1 MGRCDPQ
8 PKEVNF
14 TLSNTVLEKS
24 RVRALE
30 DISPVAAKEAFKP
43 VPVRCGAGT
52 FSKVAFVARQWIDLQ
67 LLTCVRFLRPRMARL
82 QGKVLDVGCGEM
94 PFRPFLSHEVHYQG
108 LDVAESVSFGMRN
121 HPDIVLFDGVNI
133 PFPDNSWDGI
143 LCTEVLEHAVEPEL
157 LIAEMLRVLRPGGTL
172 LLTVPFAARV
182 HHAPHDYRRFTSFCL
197 HRMLADFESVE
208 ILHRGN
214 DYAVIAN
221 KMIVLNARLLTGG
234 NWMSRVFAMPIAV
247 VALVPLAALAVFVAH
262 ISMFLDLGSKDD
274 PLGYGCSAKKR
285 ER

>member
-1 MGRCDPQ
+1 
-8 PKEVNF
+8 
-14 TLSNTVLEKS
+14 
-24 RVRALE
+24 
-30 DISPVAAKEAFKP
+30 
-43 VPVRCGAGT
+43 
-52 FSKVAFVARQWIDLQ
+52 
-67 LLTCVRFLRPRMARL
+67 MARL

-94 PFRPFLSHEVHYQG
+94 PFRPFLSHEVDYQG
-108 LDVAESVSFGMRN
+108 VDVAESVSFGMRN

-182 HHAPHDYRRFTSFCL
+182 HHAPHDYRRFTYFCL
-197 HRMLADFESVE
+197 RRMLARFESVE

-221 KMIVLNARLLTGG
+221 KMIVLNVRLLTGG
-234 NWMSRVFAMPIAV
+234 NWMSWVFTMPIAV
-247 VALVPLAALAVFVAH
+247 VSLVPLTVVAVIVAH
-262 ISMFLDLGSKDD
+262 VSMLLDIGSKDD
-274 PLGYGCSAKKR
+274 PLGYGCSAKKA
-285 ER
+285 